1 MAVTDQTSMVR
12 PMLDPEFLEVLG
24 PIAPLVSRPDIS
36 EVMVMGD
43 RDVYI
48 EVNGVVELT
57 DIKFSTE
64 ADLVKTIEAIVHSV
78 GRDIGPDSPLC
89 DARLPDGSRVH
100 AAVRPVAVDGP
111 MLTIR
116 KFVEGPDQ
124 PETVVRIGTASVEAL
139 AFLKLAVEA
148 KANIVV
154 TGGTAVG
161 KTTLLNVV
169 SGFIPEG
176 ERIVTIEDAA
186 ELRLRQRHVGRLETM
201 TSIQG
206 GRSPVSIRD
215 LVITSLRMRPD
226 RIIVG
231 ECRGAEALDMMQAM
245 NTGHEGSLTTIH
257 ANSPRDALSRIENMV
272 LMAGYDIPVRAIRQQ
287 MAAAF
292 DVFVHLD
299 RMRDGSRKIVQI
311 VEITGMEGEV
321 VSMQDIFRFEFH
333 GYDDNGMV
341 LGRIAPTQVRSRVVD
356 EARAAGVEIPQE
368 LIKIYPPPR

>member
-1 MAVTDQTSMVR
+1 MVR
-12 PMLDPEFLEVLG
+12 PQLDPEFLEVLG

-57 DIKFSTE
+57 DIKFSSE
-64 ADLVKTIEAIVHSV
+64 PELVKTIEAIVHSV

-116 KFVEGPDQ
+116 KFIEGPDQ
-124 PETVVRIGTASVEAL
+124 PETMIRIGTASTEVMAYMR
-139 AFLKLAVEA
+139 LAVEA
-148 KANIVV
+148 KANIVI

-186 ELRLRQRHVGRLETM
+186 ELHLHQRHVGRLETM
-201 TSIQG
+201 TSSTS
-206 GRSPVSIRD
+206 GRNPITIRE

-226 RIIVG
+226 RIVVG

-245 NTGHEGSLTTIH
+245 NTGHDGSLTTIH

-272 LMAGYDIPVRAIRQQ
+272 LMAGYDIPVKAIRSQ

-292 DVFVHLD
+292 TLTACATEPARSCRSSRSRAWRARSSPC
-299 RMRDGSRKIVQI
+299 RMSSGSSSAATTTTAWSSAGSRPP
-311 VEITGMEGEV
+311 
-321 VSMQDIFRFEFH
+321 RC
-333 GYDDNGMV
+333 
-341 LGRIAPTQVRSRVVD
+341 GRAWSTKPASRASRSR
-356 EARAAGVEIPQE
+356 PSC
-368 LIKIYPPPR
+368 